1 MSSPGTRSKRAFSD
15 SDRPARSSCKIFRSV
30 AWILAVSLKWVGFA
44 LTFLVRAVSGFRTG
58 ALLMPLKALRLH
70 RFAVLILLL
79 LPGMARSHMTGFC
92 RLSERKFI
100 TGGKPPELRQIV
112 SSDQYAGRTCYIGS
126 REGAKFLRCYE
137 KGFEVYQKMIAAYG
151 FSPGIKLD
159 GKAGGYLP
167 GRVGVKA
174 G

>member
-1 MSSPGTRSKRAFSD
+1 MKTTVDWLRFRAKNEPLKFWMLCGQCTVTGLDVFTWNQVKRAFSD

-79 LPGMARSHMTGFC
+79 LPGMARSHMRGFAGSQ
-92 RLSERKFI
+92 RREVHYRWQASRAAPDREQRSVRGPYLLHRQP
-100 TGGKPPELRQIV
+100 GGCKV
-112 SSDQYAGRTCYIGS
+112 SSLL
-126 REGAKFLRCYE
+126 REG
-137 KGFEVYQKMIAAYG
+137 I
-151 FSPGIKLD
+151 
-159 GKAGGYLP
+159 
-167 GRVGVKA
+167 
-174 G
+174 